1 MASLSYNVGTMP
13 ITVRVT
19 GVRKFNAWLSFASGL
34 LRLVA
39 RVMRLSIKIEVI
51 YG

>member
-1 MASLSYNVGTMP
+1 MARIDYSVRTIP
-13 ITVRVT
+13 ITVRIT
-19 GVRKFNAWLSFASGL
+19 GVREFNAWLSFASGL
-34 LRLVA
+34 LRIVA